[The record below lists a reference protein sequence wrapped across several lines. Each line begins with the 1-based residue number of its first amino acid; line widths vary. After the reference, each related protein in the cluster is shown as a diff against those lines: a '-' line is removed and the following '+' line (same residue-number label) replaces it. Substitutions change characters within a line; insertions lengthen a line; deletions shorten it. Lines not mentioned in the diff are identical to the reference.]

1 MCTICYSTH
10 VIPFRVQF
18 RAGISLFEQIVYA
31 SKKAMI
37 AGQLRPGDP
46 FPSVRTL
53 SKELKINPNTAHKI
67 VAYLVN
73 EGLLETRPG
82 IGTVVAALP
91 DSSRKER
98 TELLGHEVEELVVNA
113 RRMGIE
119 LDEMLSCITA
129 HWQLLSGG
137 LTGPNDAVVKPKDG
151 GRQDR

>member
-1 MCTICYSTH
+1 

-53 SKELKINPNTAHKI
+53 SKELKINPNTAHKV

-82 IGTVVAALP
+82 IGTVVATLP

-113 RRMGIE
+113 KRMGIE
-119 LDEMLSCITA
+119 LDEMLACITA
-129 HWQLLSGG
+129 HWQHLGG
-137 LTGPNDAVVKPKDG
+137 GSIRAQDAAAKPKDG
-151 GRQDR
+151 GRKDR